1 MTCAQW
7 GGKGAHNVFNGR
19 GALKQFA
26 GLEAGPLCGR
36 GLWTGSWRRDTKEL
50 SWGWGQRRSLSRWG
64 VTEHQKTEGVRA
76 HRSQRDQRSIAG
88 GGGGGRIGVVGAAV
102 LTSSARSWEIQSAH
116 PWVGREGDVPSGP
129 RPPSPG
135 SLWFVASH
143 RRSPTDLIPDSPR
156 LRHT

>member
-1 MTCAQW
+1 M
-7 GGKGAHNVFNGR
+7 FNGR

-102 LTSSARSWEIQSAH
+102 LLGQVLGDSVRPSM
-116 PWVGREGDVPSGP
+116 GRKGRRRAQRTATPLTRIALVCGF
-129 RPPSPG
+129 PSP
-135 SLWFVASH
+135 LSH
-143 RRSPTDLIPDSPR
+143 RPDPR
-156 LRHT
+156 QPSAETHIARVV